1 LNTQN
6 IAKPFHFHNCT
17 IHQRDRGLLFTR
29 ARGMIIRRLCI
40 FSVQKLLRDI
50 SINISRSNMP
60 KHILLVDDD
69 ALMRRSLGFNL
80 QQAGYAVTT
89 AGSAEDGL
97 AQARNRP
104 PDLVLLDINL
114 PGMDGLD
121 ALKRLRDDL
130 GIPVIFVTA
139 RRREL
144 DQILGLELGADD
156 YVTKPFDFDV
166 LLARV
171 KAVLRRTG
179 QSVDEK
185 SPSQQGIQIDDLMID
200 PAAHSV
206 NLAGRLID
214 LSPREFDLLYALAQE
229 TGRVLSSEELLARVW
244 GAEFAGE
251 PQVLYVH
258 IRWLREKLE
267 ENPQQPRR
275 ILTIRGVGYK
285 LV

>member
-1 LNTQN
+1 
-6 IAKPFHFHNCT
+6 
-17 IHQRDRGLLFTR
+17 
-29 ARGMIIRRLCI
+29 MIIRRLCI